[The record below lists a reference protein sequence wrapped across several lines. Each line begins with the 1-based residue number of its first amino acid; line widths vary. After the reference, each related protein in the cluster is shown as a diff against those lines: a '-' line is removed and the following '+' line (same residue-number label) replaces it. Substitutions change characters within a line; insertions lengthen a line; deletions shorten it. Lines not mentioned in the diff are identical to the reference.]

1 MANTQVTV
9 AARKIGEKWEAVLLQ
24 DGKFMRA
31 FQGEQAGTLQ
41 GLVGQALS
49 GYLIVN
55 RNEGTEIAVNISVNE
70 PDAK

>member
-9 AARKIGEKWEAVLLQ
+9 AARLTGERWEAVLLQ

-31 FQGEQAGTLQ
+31 FQGAREQSLDS
-41 GLVGQALS
+41 LVGASLTAF
-49 GYLIVN
+49 LTVT
-55 RNEGTEIAVNISVNE
+55 RNEGTEIGVNISVNE